1 MPEIRL
7 GTEAAVR
14 MAASQRRSQGAARL
28 GPQRCGF
35 AYMSEVL
42 HHPGQ
47 RDLGRRVFREAA
59 NGRDRVFGIER
70 EAGGGVRHSRE
81 CADGGDKGWPRET

>member
-14 MAASQRRSQGAARL
+14 MAASQRRGQGAARL
-28 GPQRCGF
+28 GPQRCGSV
-35 AYMSEVL
+35 YMSEVL

-47 RDLGRRVFREAA
+47 RNIGRRVFREAA
-59 NGRDRVFGIER
+59 NGRDRFFCIER
-70 EAGGGVRHSRE
+70 QAG
-81 CADGGDKGWPRET
+81 